1 VDSSVPLY
9 DVLTMEEALGADA
22 AGSRFITGLMLLL
35 AIAGLVLAAVGIY
48 GVIAY
53 FVTQRTSEIGLRL
66 ALGASPGSVLVMVM
80 RHGAI
85 LAVIGIAIGL
95 VASLAATRLMT
106 ALLFEVTATDPATY
120 VVGAVVLFAIGL
132 LVCAVPAL
140 RAVRIS
146 PMRSLAEP

>member
-1 VDSSVPLY
+1 
-9 DVLTMEEALGADA
+9 
-22 AGSRFITGLMLLL
+22 
-35 AIAGLVLAAVGIY
+35 
-48 GVIAY
+48 
-53 FVTQRTSEIGLRL
+53 
-66 ALGASPGSVLVMVM
+66 
-80 RHGAI
+80 

-106 ALLFEVTATDPATY
+106 ALLFEVTATDPPTY